1 MKNKIFLSALLL
13 SLSSNLLINKNN
25 YAEKYFTNPVPVALT
40 TNSVAD
46 IAESAAPSVV
56 SLEISINGV
65 RPVSV
70 DKQKVGNYYV
80 PRIYVAEG
88 IYKAGDGSGF
98 IISNDGYIVTNYHVV
113 NPPSAMD
120 AKKKVKASKIDVIL
134 YDGKHYTAELVGEDE
149 DSDLAVIKIKTNA
162 PLKPIQWGDSSII
175 RAGDFAITIGS
186 SLGADHTV
194 GFGVISAVSRKKPN
208 LGLSGS
214 VKEALVGNLEYIQ
227 TYAQINP
234 GNSGGPIINMK
245 GEVIGIANF
254 IEKAPH
260 TPGFAIPS
268 NYARELI
275 NTLIKDGVIKR
286 PSLGIGL
293 RPLADEKSYLNN
305 LTAEVLDKKIMGCLV
320 NEIFPNGPGQKA
332 GLKEGDIIISFE
344 NKPIDTLAQYY
355 EMIHQIRNRP
365 VGSSFKMEAVRR
377 GEKEKKSF
385 TANSAFLP
393 L

>member
-1 MKNKIFLSALLL
+1 MKNKVFLLALIA
-13 SLSSNLLINKNN
+13 SLSSNLIINKTN
-25 YAEKYFTNPVPVALT
+25 YAEKSFSNPFPVPLT

-46 IAESAAPSVV
+46 IAEIAAPSVV

-65 RPVSV
+65 RPIAI
-70 DKQKVGNYYV
+70 DKRNYYAPKV
-80 PRIYVAEG
+80 YLTEG
-88 IYKAGDGSGF
+88 VYKAGDGSGF
-98 IISNDGYIVTNYHVV
+98 IISKDGYIVTNYHVV

-120 AKKKVKASKIDVIL
+120 AKKKVKASKIDVVL

-149 DSDLAVIKIKTNA
+149 DSDLAVIKINTNT
-162 PLKPIQWGDSSII
+162 PLQPIQWGDSSII
-175 RAGDFAITIGS
+175 RAGDFAITIGC

-208 LGLSGS
+208 LGISGT

-275 NTLIKDGVIKR
+275 NALIKDGVIKR
-286 PSLGIGL
+286 PSLDIGL
-293 RPLADEKSYLNN
+293 RVLADEKNYLTN
-305 LTAEVLDKKIMGCLV
+305 LTAEVLDKKILGCLID
-320 NEIFPNGPGQKA
+320 EILPNGISEKA

-344 NKPIDTLAQYY
+344 NKPLDTLAKYY
-355 EMIHQIRNRP
+355 EMIYQIRNQP
-365 VGSSFKMEAVRR
+365 VGSTFKLEALRK
-377 GEKEKKSF
+377 GEKGRKIFKV
-385 TANSAFLP
+385 NSTYLP